1 MKPKNSSIHMNN
13 LSKPKVAVIGLGYVG
28 LPLAISF
35 AKQYK
40 TTGFDISL
48 KRINQLKESYDSTL
62 EIKKSILKKSNII
75 FTGNIQDL
83 ATANFFI
90 VTVPTP
96 VDRYNVPDLNN
107 LVSACNLISKVIQKN
122 SVVIFES
129 TVYPGCTEEEC
140 IPIIEK
146 KSGLK
151 LNKDF
156 YVGYSPERINPGDKI
171 HTFEKINKVVSG
183 SNQNAA
189 KKIFN
194 LYSKVINA
202 EIFIAKSIKV
212 AEASKVIENT
222 QRDINI
228 ALMNELSEIFEKMD
242 IDTNDVLK
250 ASNTKWNF
258 INFRPG
264 LVGGHCIGVDPYYLA
279 YKSKLLGVNS
289 RMILSGRSVNNKV
302 FNRIV
307 NITKSHLKKISKP
320 KISIMGITFKEN
332 CPDIRNSG
340 ALRVL
345 KKLNNH
351 GFVPT
356 IFDPYYLEDPKL
368 KDMKYSFTNSF
379 EKIKNNQDAIL
390 ILVPHKEFLS
400 ITPKQLIKKVKKSGF
415 IFDAINLYNFEGFK
429 KL

>member
-1 MKPKNSSIHMNN
+1 MNN

-62 EIKKSILKKSNII
+62 EIKKSILKKSNIK
-75 FTGNIQDL
+75 FTENIQDL
-83 ATANFFI
+83 EIANYFI

-96 VDRYNVPDLNN
+96 VDRYNNPDLNN

-122 SVVIFES
+122 AVVIFES

-302 FNRIV
+302 FKRIV
-307 NITKSHLKKISKP
+307 NITKSHLKKYRNP
-320 KISIMGITFKEN
+320 K
-332 CPDIRNSG
+332 
-340 ALRVL
+340 
-345 KKLNNH
+345 
-351 GFVPT
+351 
-356 IFDPYYLEDPKL
+356 Y
-368 KDMKYSFTNSF
+368 
-379 EKIKNNQDAIL
+379 Q
-390 ILVPHKEFLS
+390 
-400 ITPKQLIKKVKKSGF
+400 
-415 IFDAINLYNFEGFK
+415 
-429 KL
+429 